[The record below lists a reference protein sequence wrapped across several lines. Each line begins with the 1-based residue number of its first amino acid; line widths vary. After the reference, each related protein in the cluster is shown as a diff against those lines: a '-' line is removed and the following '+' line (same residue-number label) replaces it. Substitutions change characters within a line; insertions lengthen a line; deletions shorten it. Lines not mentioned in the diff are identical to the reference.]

1 MLVSGNNGYK
11 LWGMRIMEEF
21 FSNGTVA
28 LSDIFPVVTMC
39 DVDIRTMGKSVLSH
53 NKRICLHVQC
63 CCQVHSWLLKYVKT
77 VQTMP
82 VTIGLHVHA

>member
-1 MLVSGNNGYK
+1 MIQPIESEKYTCLCVYMLVSGNNGYR

-53 NKRICLHVQC
+53 NKRI
-63 CCQVHSWLLKYVKT
+63 
-77 VQTMP
+77 
-82 VTIGLHVHA
+82 